1 MKIRGSI
8 VLPCMEI
15 VVTNVATLTVDWIDQ
30 KVSSEIK
37 MYSIHHQTWF
47 DLHIHFL
54 SLLAPIVSLSSA
66 LLKLIYGYYTFLY
79 TFCLIAGNF
88 FFLIFDRERVWYL
101 YVLFFPQLIRRS
113 LSFAFG
119 QYISKQRSTF
129 LETEKKMGE
138 EF

>member
-8 VLPCMEI
+8 VLPCMGHSDCRL
-15 VVTNVATLTVDWIDQ
+15 NR
-30 KVSSEIK
+30 SE
-37 MYSIHHQTWF
+37 
-47 DLHIHFL
+47 
-54 SLLAPIVSLSSA
+54 SLLRNQDVFHTSSDLIWFTYPFFISIGPYCISEFCIIETDIWLLYLPLYLLSN
-66 LLKLIYGYYTFLY
+66 
-79 TFCLIAGNF
+79 CWEF